1 MQEVLAP
8 KVHGTVWLDKATQQE
23 PLDFFVL
30 FSSVAAISGNIGQS
44 DYAYSNSF
52 MDYYATWR
60 SEQENRGKT
69 LSINWPLWKEGG
81 MTIGEEKASFLKVL
95 GMEPMS
101 TENGINTF
109 VAGLKQS
116 APQLIVAQGDV
127 KKIKDIWGITKQPVK
142 EETVPVSI
150 SVEKDNNTMV
160 FQRVQEKVIQGV
172 SAVLKIDKNEIDLH
186 SEMNE
191 FGFDSVTLTEY
202 SNLLNEQYNLNI
214 MPSIFFEHSTLYA
227 FTEYLWDEYNQVLK
241 DYYLDEIVAFDK
253 KTTMQVRDVPMV
265 QKEEILSLEPPLS
278 DNKPARNE
286 RSEQIS
292 DPIAI
297 VGISGV
303 MPQSPDLASFWKNL
317 EEGKDLITEI
327 PDDRWDWKAYY
338 GDSTKESNN
347 SSVKWGGFIPNVD
360 KFDALFFGI
369 SPREAAMMDPQQR
382 ILMETVWKTIED
394 AGYKTSDLSGTS
406 TGIFIGTGR
415 LDYIDILKEQGF
427 KVDLEIG
434 TGNSHIMMVNRISYL
449 LNLRGPSEP
458 VDTACSSSLVAIHRA
473 VESIRNGDCDMAIA
487 GGINL
492 ILSPSAQNTINN
504 WGLLCEDGRCKTFDK
519 RANGYVRGEGCG
531 VLLLKPLSKAE
542 ADGDHIYGVI
552 KGTAINHGGRANS
565 LSAPNPTAQAEL
577 LVSAW
582 KKAQVDPTTVT
593 YIESHGTG
601 TSLGDPI
608 EINGMKKAFEQLYKD
623 WGKTMPSQAHCGIGA
638 VKSNIGHLESAS
650 GIAGI
655 LKVLLAMKHQRLP
668 RNLHLEEMN
677 PYIQLEGSPF
687 YLLSNSKE
695 WERLKDEQSREIP
708 RRAGVSAF
716 GFGGVNAHIVLEE
729 YERPVETAT
738 QQHREQIIVLS
749 AKNKDC
755 LKTYAGNM
763 VNYLE
768 TTTSSLE
775 EIAYTLQVGREAM
788 EERLALIVSS
798 IEELRKGLNYYIQG
812 NTDGGKLFI
821 SNSKASDK
829 NIIKPLLK
837 GRAGKEFIRII
848 VEDQQI
854 AELGRLWVAGVD
866 IEWELLYQFYKP
878 NRLPLSTYPFEKTS
892 YWYKDFKDIVLLS
905 SNEVDNDEFIELE
918 TRGSGIELNNI
929 DLEKN
934 KEIKILEENNYS
946 ALSSIENKL
955 TKIWSTMLDSK
966 EVDINQTFFDLG
978 GDSISIIKLFEEV
991 DRQFPGKINIT
1002 DFFSHPTV
1010 AKLAQHICSENN
1022 VMNTSIKQIEE
1033 GIKGYQLKNN

>member
-1 MQEVLAP
+1 
-8 KVHGTVWLDKATQQE
+8 
-23 PLDFFVL
+23 
-30 FSSVAAISGNIGQS
+30 
-44 DYAYSNSF
+44 
-52 MDYYATWR
+52 
-60 SEQENRGKT
+60 
-69 LSINWPLWKEGG
+69 
-81 MTIGEEKASFLKVL
+81 
-95 GMEPMS
+95 ME
-101 TENGINTF
+101 
-109 VAGLKQS
+109 
-116 APQLIVAQGDV
+116 
-127 KKIKDIWGITKQPVK
+127 
-142 EETVPVSI
+142 
-150 SVEKDNNTMV
+150 
-160 FQRVQEKVIQGV
+160 
-172 SAVLKIDKNEIDLH
+172 
-186 SEMNE
+186 
-191 FGFDSVTLTEY
+191 
-202 SNLLNEQYNLNI
+202 
-214 MPSIFFEHSTLYA
+214 
-227 FTEYLWDEYNQVLK
+227 
-241 DYYLDEIVAFDK
+241 
-253 KTTMQVRDVPMV
+253 
-265 QKEEILSLEPPLS
+265 
-278 DNKPARNE
+278 
-286 RSEQIS
+286 
-292 DPIAI
+292 
-297 VGISGV
+297 
-303 MPQSPDLASFWKNL
+303 
-317 EEGKDLITEI
+317 
-327 PDDRWDWKAYY
+327 
-338 GDSTKESNN
+338 
-347 SSVKWGGFIPNVD
+347 
-360 KFDALFFGI
+360 
-369 SPREAAMMDPQQR
+369 
-382 ILMETVWKTIED
+382 
-394 AGYKTSDLSGTS
+394 
-406 TGIFIGTGR
+406 
-415 LDYIDILKEQGF
+415 
-427 KVDLEIG
+427 
-434 TGNSHIMMVNRISYL
+434 
-449 LNLRGPSEP
+449 
-458 VDTACSSSLVAIHRA
+458 
-473 VESIRNGDCDMAIA
+473 
-487 GGINL
+487 
-492 ILSPSAQNTINN
+492 
-504 WGLLCEDGRCKTFDK
+504 
-519 RANGYVRGEGCG
+519 
-531 VLLLKPLSKAE
+531 
-542 ADGDHIYGVI
+542 
-552 KGTAINHGGRANS
+552 
-565 LSAPNPTAQAEL
+565 
-577 LVSAW
+577 
-582 KKAQVDPTTVT
+582 KAQVDPTTVT

-738 QQHREQIIVLS
+738 QQHREQVIVLS
-749 AKNKDC
+749 AKNKDR
-755 LKTYAGNM
+755 LKAYVSNM

-768 TTTSSLE
+768 TTTPSLE

-798 IEELRKGLNYYIQG
+798 IEELREGLNYYIQG
-812 NTDGGKLFI
+812 NTDEGKLFI

-978 GDSISIIKLFEEV
+978 GFNFYYKII
-991 DRQFPGKINIT
+991 
-1002 DFFSHPTV
+1002 
-1010 AKLAQHICSENN
+1010 
-1022 VMNTSIKQIEE
+1022 
-1033 GIKGYQLKNN
+1033 